1 MVDQK
6 AIVAELDGLIADCTA
21 LRQRGKY
28 PDYSDLP
35 ESETVAMLTS
45 LASAIRRLAPP
56 RSQYLESV
64 DALLKRAGY
73 DNCTILPAVLGIAT
87 ALRGDVAAGRMQN
100 AIELIHADLFS
111 DFLDMVDH
119 LLGEGFKDP
128 AAVVAGSVLEG
139 HLRQLAPKHGVSVV
153 DGKGQNK
160 KADLV
165 NSELAAAGAYGKGDQ
180 KSITAWLH
188 IRNSAAHGNYGD
200 YTKDQVVLLAQ
211 AVRNFTSRI
220 PA

>member
-1 MVDQK
+1 
-6 AIVAELDGLIADCTA
+6 
-21 LRQRGKY
+21 
-28 PDYSDLP
+28 
-35 ESETVAMLTS
+35 
-45 LASAIRRLAPP
+45 
-56 RSQYLESV
+56 
-64 DALLKRAGY
+64 
-73 DNCTILPAVLGIAT
+73 
-87 ALRGDVAAGRMQN
+87 MQN